1 MSERTS
7 YAPGTPCWVDL
18 ATPDLEAA
26 EGFYGPLFGWE
37 IPELP
42 NSAEMG
48 GYRRAKLNGKD
59 VAGAMPLMQEG
70 QPPAWSTY
78 VSVDDADAIA
88 RAIQENGGT
97 MIAEP
102 MAVATYGR
110 LAIFTD
116 PEGAFFGIW
125 EPADFA
131 GAELVNEPGAFS
143 WNELNTRDAA
153 AAKRFLRPR
162 LRLGVRG
169 SGRRENAT
177 SYSDLHGRTAK
188 RVAGMLDM
196 AGRVPAEIPPHWNT
210 YFTVEDTEAAI
221 EQVKAGGGDKR
232 HGPDGRRGRPHRGRP
247 RPLGRGLLRDPP
259 ERVRVATA
267 GRGRRPLPRGRRS
280 RPRPPIRRTRR
291 GRRS

>member
-1 MSERTS
+1 MSKRTS

-18 ATPDLEAA
+18 ATPDLDAA
-26 EGFYGPLFGWE
+26 ESFYGDLFGWE

-48 GYRRAKLNGKD
+48 GYRRARKGGKD

-78 VSVDDADAIA
+78 VSVDDADAIG

-102 MAVATYGR
+102 MAVASYGR
-110 LAIFTD
+110 LAVFTD

-143 WNELNTRDAA
+143 WNELETRDPAA
-153 AAKRFLRPR
+153 AQRFY
-162 LRLGVRG
+162 GAVFG
-169 SGRRENAT
+169 WEFEAGEDMEEMTYYVAMVE
-177 SYSDLHGRTAK
+177 GK
-188 RVAGMLDM
+188 RVAGMADVKGKM
-196 AGRVPAEIPPHWNT
+196 ADEIPAHWMT
-210 YFTVEDTEAAI
+210 YFSVEDAEGAV
-221 EQVKAGGGDKR
+221 EKVKAGGGTV
-232 HGPDGRRGRPHRGRP
+232 HFGPVDIPVGRFAMAA
-247 RPLGRGLLRDPP
+247 DPWGAAFA
-259 ERVRVATA
+259 V
-267 GRGRRPLPRGRRS
+267 
-280 RPRPPIRRTRR
+280 IRL
-291 GRRS
+291 SDDVEVP